1 MRKYLLIFGGLL
13 ALGLLL
19 QGSGVLAVT
28 ISPPV
33 KEISGNPGEIV
44 NGIVKIYN
52 ETNSDITV
60 YSSLSDFTAKD
71 GEGGEPQLIETR
83 EGNIKTL
90 SSWIDV
96 PLGPFEIKSLD
107 WQSVIF
113 QIKIPVDAEP
123 GGHYAAIFFGPSEK
137 EAQEGAV
144 SLNFKAG
151 SLILLK
157 VSGEIKEEGFIKDF
171 YTKLRQKFYDRI
183 PVVFEL
189 RVQNNGNV
197 HFKPRGMIEM
207 KNMWG
212 SKVTELP
219 ILKEGAGGNV
229 LPQSVRKY
237 YIQWGEEDVK
247 NPPTGFWGAVKYE
260 WNNFYV
266 GKYTAKAVVS
276 LPLEKIGESSIAIW
290 VFPWQ
295 LILVLLAILIILAF
309 VFRAYNR
316 WIIKKAREGK

>member
-1 MRKYLLIFGGLL
+1 MRKYLLIFGGLF

-19 QGSGVLAVT
+19 QGNSVLAVT

-33 KEISGNPGEIV
+33 KEITGNPGETV
-44 NGIVKIYN
+44 NGMVKIYN
-52 ETNSDITV
+52 ETNQDFTV

-71 GEGGEPQLIETR
+71 GEGGEPQLIETK
-83 EGNIKTL
+83 EGDVKTL

-96 PLGPFEIKSLD
+96 PQGPFEVKSLD

-113 QIKIPVDAEP
+113 QVKIPENAEP

-151 SLILLK
+151 SLILLR

-189 RVQNNGNV
+189 RVQNNGSV
-197 HFKPRGMIEM
+197 HFKPRGMVEV

-212 SKVTELP
+212 GKVAELP

-237 YIQWGEEDVK
+237 DVQWGEENAK
-247 NPPTGFWGAVKYE
+247 NPPIGFWGAVKYE
-260 WNNFYV
+260 WNNFYI
-266 GKYTAKAVVS
+266 GRYAAKAVVS
-276 LPLEKIGESSIAIW
+276 LPLEKIGESSITIW

-295 LILVLLAILIILAF
+295 LILVLLAILIVLAF
-309 VFRAYNR
+309 IFRGYNR